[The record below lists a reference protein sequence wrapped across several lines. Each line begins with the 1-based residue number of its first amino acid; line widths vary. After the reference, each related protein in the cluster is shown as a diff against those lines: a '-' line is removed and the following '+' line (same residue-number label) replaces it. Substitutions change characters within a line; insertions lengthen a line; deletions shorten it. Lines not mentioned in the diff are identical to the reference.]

1 MRTPPGSEQHRLTV
15 TIQNEYTGKVEDMAI
30 SNTVGRTLRQHRRAA
45 GMSLAELAAEA
56 GLGKSTLHALELGDG
71 NPTLSTLWALATA
84 LGIPLGALLDD
95 QPSPTVVVRACEGA
109 RVDGTSVHAR
119 LMHRLTA
126 SGTVEVYELA
136 IDDRRQSSGPH
147 LPGVRE
153 CLVVTRGAV
162 RAGPADRP
170 ADLAVGDSIQH
181 DAAQPHIYQG
191 LEPENHALLLML
203 YPQ

>member
-1 MRTPPGSEQHRLTV
+1 VV
-15 TIQNEYTGKVEDMAI
+15 TIPNDYLGRLNDVTI
-30 SNTVGRTLRQHRRAA
+30 SDTVGRTLRQHRRAA
-45 GMSLAELAAEA
+45 GMSLADLATAA

-95 QPSPTVVVRACEGA
+95 EPAQTVVVRAAEGA

-119 LMHRLTA
+119 LLHRLTA
-126 SGTVEVYELA
+126 PGTVEVYELA
-136 IDDRRQSSGPH
+136 IDARQQSSEPH

-162 RAGPADRP
+162 RAGPADSP
-170 ADLAVGDSIQH
+170 ADLAAGDSVHH

-191 LEPENHALLLML
+191 LESDNRALLLML
-203 YPQ
+203 YPR

>member
-1 MRTPPGSEQHRLTV
+1 
-15 TIQNEYTGKVEDMAI
+15 MAI
-30 SNTVGRTLRQHRRAA
+30 SDTVGRTLRRHRRAA
-45 GMSLAELAAEA
+45 GMSLAELAAAA

-84 LGIPLGALLDD
+84 LGIPLGELLDD
-95 QPSPTVVVRACEGA
+95 QPAPTVVVRAAEGA
-109 RVDGTSVHAR
+109 RVDGISVHAR
-119 LMHRLTA
+119 LLHRLA
-126 SGTVEVYELA
+126 APGTVEVYELA
-136 IDDRRQSSGPH
+136 IDGQQQASDPH

-170 ADLAVGDSIQH
+170 ADLTAGDSIQH

-191 LEPENHALLLML
+191 LEPENQALLLML
-203 YPQ
+203 YPR